1 MKKNHLFL
9 IVSICISVWANA
21 QLKPNF
27 LKYSTDPWVSLKL
40 ENMSLDEKIGQ
51 LFMVQ
56 AYTNSA
62 YENNASVISEV
73 KKYKVGGVIFM
84 EGSPTKQANLINR
97 IQANSQIPLLVAM
110 DAEWGLGFRLDS
122 VMKYPVQM
130 ALGAIDNDS
139 LIYQMGKEIG
149 QQCRRIG
156 VHINFAPV
164 ADINSNPKNPIIG
177 YRSFGED
184 KNKVSKKAWMY
195 ASGMQDANV
204 LACAKHFP
212 GHGDTD
218 SDSHLTLPV
227 ISQDEKYLDNV
238 NIVPFRYLVNNGV
251 ASVMTAHLQVPALE
265 PDKRIPSSLSENIIQ
280 KKLIGE
286 LGFEGLV
293 ITDAMNMHGVSK
305 QYPPGEAAVKAIKAG
320 NDIIEITPNLGDA
333 IAAVKKAI
341 QDGILTEEM
350 INQKC
355 RKILSA
361 KKWLGLDQY
370 KPVETKSLLPD
381 LNKGKYLITRR
392 KLHQESLTV
401 LINSNAILPLQKLD
415 TLKVATLSI
424 GSKNETSFQRML
436 DNYMAMDH
444 FVIPDNSTSAEVSKI
459 LNQLKSY
466 NLVIAGI
473 HGMKLGAS
481 DNFGLTVSQFETIRK
496 LNIEKSVVCLFGNPY
511 ALNLFPELQKAKVLI
526 VGYQE
531 NVTVQEL
538 SAQLIFGA
546 IGTTAK
552 MPVNINSVFKMND
565 GYSIKKNGRLAYS
578 FPENVG
584 INSDLLHQR
593 IDSLAMLGVNEKAFP
608 GCQILIAKNGEVIF
622 HECYGY
628 YTYDTLVPVK
638 KESIYD
644 LASVSKITGAL
655 PSIMKLYSEGK
666 INLDKPFS
674 DYYTDFKGSNK
685 ETITWREILAHQSG
699 ITPFI
704 PYYKNTFRD
713 NGKYR
718 SAIFK
723 DRPTNKFSLR
733 VSSGLYENKNY
744 VNTLYKDIK
753 DSEML
758 KKKEYVYS
766 DLGFTI
772 FPKAI
777 EKISGDNYEHYLK
790 TNFLAPLGANTITY
804 NAFKYF
810 PIKDIIPTEE
820 DNYFRKELLQGFVH
834 DEGAAM
840 LGGVSGHAGLFAT
853 ANDLAKLMQMY
864 MQKGRYGGQQFI
876 DSATIIEFTRRQ
888 YPENNNR
895 RGLGFDK
902 PSIDNA
908 KNKLKDAYPA
918 VDASENSFGHSG
930 YTGTFTWVDPDNQ
943 LLFIFFSNRVFP
955 TRNNSKLFDL
965 NLRPRLHQ
973 AIYDCIKAGLC
984 DH

>member
-1 MKKNHLFL
+1 MKKNHLIL
-9 IVSICISVWANA
+9 IAVICITTWASA
-21 QLKPNF
+21 QVKPEF
-27 LKYSTDPWVSLKL
+27 LKYSDDPWVKSELQK
-40 ENMSLDEKIGQ
+40 MSLDEKIGQ

-56 AYTNSA
+56 AYTDQTH
-62 YENNASVISEV
+62 EDIASVVSDV

-84 EGSPTKQANLINR
+84 EGHPTRQAHAINR
-97 IQANSQIPLLVAM
+97 IQASTQIPLLVAM

-130 ALGAIDNDS
+130 ALGAIDKDS

-149 QQCRRIG
+149 QQCRRLG

-184 KNKVSKKAWMY
+184 KNKVARKAWMY
-195 ASGMQDANV
+195 ASGMQDAGT

-218 SDSHLTLPV
+218 SDSHLTLPIV
-227 ISQDEKYLDNV
+227 SQDEKYLDSI
-238 NIVPFRYLVNNGV
+238 NIVPFRLLTDKGI
-251 ASVMTAHLQVPALE
+251 ASVMTAHLQVLALE
-265 PDKRIPSSLSENIIQ
+265 PDKRIPSSLSEKIIQ
-280 KKLIGE
+280 SKLRGE

-293 ITDAMNMHGVSK
+293 ISDAMNMNGVSR

-320 NDIIEITPNLGDA
+320 NDIIEITPTLGEA
-333 IAAVKKAI
+333 IASVKKAV
-341 QDGILTEEM
+341 QEGTLTEEM
-350 INQKC
+350 IDQKC

-370 KPVETKSLLPD
+370 KPVATKNLLSD
-381 LNKGKYLITRR
+381 LNRNEYKVTRR
-392 KLHQESLTV
+392 KLHQSSLTV
-401 LINSNAILPLQKLD
+401 LINSNSILPLQKLD
-415 TLKVATLSI
+415 TLKIATLSI
-424 GSKNETSFQRML
+424 GTKNETSFQRML
-436 DNYMAMDH
+436 ENYMAMDH
-444 FVIPDNSTSAEVSKI
+444 FVIPDNSTLAETNKI

-466 NLVIAGI
+466 NLIIAGI

-481 DNFGLTVSQFETIRK
+481 DNFGLTASQIEAIRK
-496 LNIEKSVVCLFGNPY
+496 MNHGKSVVCLFGNPY
-511 ALNLFPELQKAKVLI
+511 ALNLLPELQKVKALI

-531 NVTVQEL
+531 NITVQEL

-546 IGTTAK
+546 ISTNAK
-552 MPVNINSVFKMND
+552 LPVNVNTRFKMND
-565 GYSIKKNGRLAYS
+565 GFAIKKIGRLAYS

-584 INSDLLHQR
+584 ISSDLLHQR
-593 IDSLAMLGVNEKAFP
+593 IDSLAMLGVNEKAYP
-608 GCQILIAKNGEVIF
+608 GCQVLIAKNGEVIF

-628 YTYDTLVPVK
+628 YTYDTLVPVR

-666 INLDKPFS
+666 INLDVPFS

-685 ETITWREILAHQSG
+685 ESITWREILAHQSG

-723 DRPTNKFSLR
+723 DRPTNKFCLR
-733 VSSGLYENKNY
+733 VSSGLYENRNY
-744 VNTLYKDIK
+744 VSTLYKDIK
-753 DSEML
+753 ESDML

-772 FPKAI
+772 FPKVI
-777 EKISGDNYEHYLK
+777 EKLSGDDYEHYLK
-790 TNFLAPLGANTITY
+790 TTFYSPLGANTITY
-804 NAFKYF
+804 NAYKYF

-840 LGGVSGHAGLFAT
+840 LGGISGHAGLFAT

-864 MQKGRYGGQQFI
+864 MQGGWYGGQQFI
-876 DSATIIEFTRRQ
+876 DSATIKEFTRRQ
-888 YPENNNR
+888 YPENKNR

-902 PSIDNA
+902 PAIDND
-908 KNKLKDAYPA
+908 KNKLADAYPA
-918 VDASENSFGHSG
+918 VDTSVNSFGHSG
-930 YTGTFTWVDPDNQ
+930 FTGTFTWVDPDNQ

-965 NLRPRLHQ
+965 NLRPRMHQ
-973 AIYDCIKAGLC
+973 AIYDCIKAGL
-984 DH
+984 